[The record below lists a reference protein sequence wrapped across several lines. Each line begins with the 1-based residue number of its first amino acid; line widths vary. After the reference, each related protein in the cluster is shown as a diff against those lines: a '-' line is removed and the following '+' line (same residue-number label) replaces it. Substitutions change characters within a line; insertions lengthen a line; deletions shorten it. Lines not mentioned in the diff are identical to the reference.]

1 MSEQKTC
8 LFHFHSLLL
17 LLLLHCSPLLH
28 QVTIETGLLSLLLL

>member
-8 LFHFHSLLL
+8 LFHSLLL